1 MSVVSNGVT
10 TSSTSLRA
18 GKFYFSRLCLKI
30 WYANLLKSLEKD
42 TARRA
47 SPWRMLEHPWIVE
60 MKNKKVNMYNFL
72 AQVWEWE

>member
-1 MSVVSNGVT
+1 MSVASNGVT
-10 TSSTSLRA
+10 TSSTFLRA
-18 GKFYFSRLCLKI
+18 GMFISNLYLKI
-30 WYANLLKSLEKD
+30 WYADLFKSLEKD

-47 SPWRMLEHPWIVE
+47 SPWRMLEHPWIAE